1 MSCIFPCCSCVYLCC
16 RAVHIAYSK
25 GSKSLHES
33 LQVACVASQ
42 VCPVCGVQAEAVPLW
57 AFLMLWAL
65 VLAGSWQC
73 LLLGL
78 ALAAVRS
85 HPRP

>member
-1 MSCIFPCCSCVYLCC
+1 MAC
-16 RAVHIAYSK
+16 SK
-25 GSKSLHES
+25 GSKILHES
-33 LQVACVASQ
+33 LHVACIASQ
-42 VCPVCGVQAEAVPLW
+42 FCPVCDVQAEAVPLW

-65 VLAGSWQC
+65 VLPGSWQY

-78 ALAAVRS
+78 ALAGARS